1 MFSRESGFKVANES
15 TRNVHGIA
23 GFKGLNELALARC
36 KGGCLNGMVESSGE
50 MYCFSRKGEKVYEQ
64 AADFLAGR
72 GFGYRREDESYWA

>member
-36 KGGCLNGMVESSGE
+36 KGGSLNGMVESSGE
-50 MYCFSRKGEKVYEQ
+50 MYCF
-64 AADFLAGR
+64 
-72 GFGYRREDESYWA
+72 